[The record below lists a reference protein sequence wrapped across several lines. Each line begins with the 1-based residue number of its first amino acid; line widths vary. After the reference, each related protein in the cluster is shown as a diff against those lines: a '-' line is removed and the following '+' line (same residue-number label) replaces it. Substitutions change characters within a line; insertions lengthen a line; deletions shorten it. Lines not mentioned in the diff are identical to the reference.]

1 MIETGTLDIYRT
13 TQLIDFGFILA
24 IACMGIFVC
33 TLIARAARDGSW
45 GRRLGLIAGLC
56 AIAGALSDA
65 VENGWSFVMLANPLG
80 FANWLALPYSG
91 FASLKFALITL
102 AMLCLLTSVV
112 LAATGRLTGKPKIG

>member
-24 IACMGIFVC
+24 IAGMGLFVC

-45 GRRLGLIAGLC
+45 GRHAGLIAGLF
-56 AIAGALSDA
+56 AIVGALSDA
-65 VENGWSFVMLANPLG
+65 IENGWSFIMLANPTD
-80 FANWLALPYSG
+80 FANWLAIPYSS

-102 AMLCLLTSVV
+102 AMLCLLISAI
-112 LAATGRLTGKPKIG
+112 LAAIGRLTGKPNLG